1 MRIAIIQLE
10 TNAAEL
16 TDLKFKKVINLM
28 PGKNSCDL
36 VILPELWLQGAF
48 EFSKF
53 SKDTK
58 LFNNNKFID
67 EIILQLKVTARQ
79 GNYWILSGSFL
90 IFKNKKLFN
99 EAYLIDNHGQLITKY
114 CKNYVFGFGGGEA
127 EFVNSGNDFLLTQT
141 PWGKIALSICYD
153 LRFPELYRKM
163 LAKGAEIYLV
173 VAAWPEQRIDHWK
186 KLIVARAIEN
196 QGFFIGCNGIGIQTD
211 ATLGGHSIVVNPN
224 GDVVSE
230 FGNSEEVQIIEINH
244 KMVLETRATFPV
256 LQDIK

>member
-99 EAYLIDNHGQLITKY
+99 EAYLI
-114 CKNYVFGFGGGEA
+114 
-127 EFVNSGNDFLLTQT
+127 
-141 PWGKIALSICYD
+141 
-153 LRFPELYRKM
+153 
-163 LAKGAEIYLV
+163 
-173 VAAWPEQRIDHWK
+173 
-186 KLIVARAIEN
+186 
-196 QGFFIGCNGIGIQTD
+196 
-211 ATLGGHSIVVNPN
+211 
-224 GDVVSE
+224 
-230 FGNSEEVQIIEINH
+230 
-244 KMVLETRATFPV
+244 
-256 LQDIK
+256 

>member
-1 MRIAIIQLE
+1 MQLE

-16 TDLKFKKVINLM
+16 SSLIFKKVIELM
-28 PGKNSCDL
+28 PERNLCDL

-53 SKDTK
+53 SKETK
-58 LFNNNKFID
+58 LSNDNKSIND
-67 EIILQLKVTARQ
+67 IIFQLKVIAQQR
-79 GNYWILSGSFL
+79 NYWILSGSFL
-90 IFKNKKLFN
+90 ILKNDNLYN
-99 EAYLIDNHGQLITKY
+99 ETYLIDNHGQLITRY
-114 CKNYVFGFGGGEA
+114 CKNYVFGFGSGEA
-127 EFVNSGNDFLLTQT
+127 EYVSSGNDFSLTQT

-186 KLIVARAIEN
+186 KLISARAIEN

-244 KMVLETRATFPV
+244 KMVLKTRAIFPV
-256 LQDIK
+256 LKDIKQ